1 MASMAAM
8 IRALLVSASLAL
20 LPLSASAQNAA
31 VLPAAAPAPA
41 IPQAEIA
48 AGMRERM
55 AAAPV
60 PGLAYGVVKDG
71 RLIASGALGVQDLQ
85 DRRPVTPQ
93 TRFRIA
99 SMTKAFTAYAILT
112 LAAEGKLRLDDPI
125 SRHAGETRTWA
136 GPITVA
142 DLLHHTAGFVT
153 DDPWGDRQQPMTEAD
168 FIRLISQA
176 PAFSTPPRT
185 RYEYSNYGYALLGR
199 IVAEAS
205 GQDYAVFVRLR
216 ILAPLGMND
225 TTFEVGLVEDAVLAR
240 PYRWENGAWS
250 AEPSMAHGA
259 FGAMG
264 GLVTTPEDYAKW
276 VAHLLAAWPARADE
290 PASAR
295 VVREMAR
302 GEGFL
307 HSRRRPGKDAPD
319 CRLSAVYAGGLVT
332 ADDCLLGRVLFHGGG
347 YPGYGSHML
356 LMPDA
361 GIGVFAFSN
370 ETYAGPS
377 PPVWDAAGL
386 MKRAGLAEPRA
397 IAISPAL
404 ASAYAAAGRIWSAGS
419 IEGEGA
425 ALAMNMPLDRAPEAW
440 ARELAALKA
449 QAGACETTS
458 AIMPSG
464 ALSGRF
470 RWPCARGAIEGTL
483 LLAPTQTPQIQALSF
498 TPAR

>member
-1 MASMAAM
+1 MASMIAM
-8 IRALLVSASLAL
+8 IRALLFSASLAL
-20 LPLSASAQNAA
+20 SPIALSAQES
-31 VLPAAAPAPA
+31 AAAPAV
-41 IPQAEIA
+41 PQADIA
-48 AGMRERM
+48 AVMQEWM

-71 RLIASGALGVQDLQ
+71 RLIASGVLGVQDLQ
-85 DRRPVTPQ
+85 ERRPVTAQ

-125 SRHAGETRTWA
+125 SRHLRETRGWA
-136 GPITVA
+136 GAITVA

-168 FIRLISQA
+168 FTRLISAA
-176 PAFSTPPRT
+176 PAFSAAPRT
-185 RYEYSNYGYALLGR
+185 RFEYSNYGYALLGR
-199 IVAEAS
+199 IVARAS

-225 TTFEVGLVEDAVLAR
+225 TTFEVGLVEEAVLAQ

-264 GLVTTPEDYAKW
+264 GLVTTQADYAKW
-276 VAHLLAAWPARADE
+276 VAHLLSGWPAAADE
-290 PASAR
+290 PASSATLR
-295 VVREMAR
+295 DMAR

-307 HSRRRPGKDAPD
+307 HARRRPGKDAPD
-319 CRLSAVYAGGLVT
+319 CRLSAVYAAGLVA

-356 LMPDA
+356 LLPDA
-361 GIGVFAFSN
+361 GVGIFAFTN

-377 PPVWDAAGL
+377 PPVWDTAGL
-386 MKRAGLAEPRA
+386 LKRAGLAEPRA
-397 IAISPAL
+397 VAVSPAL

-419 IEGEGA
+419 IDGERS
-425 ALAMNMPLDRAPEAW
+425 ALAMNFTLDRTPEAW
-440 ARELAALKA
+440 ARDLAALKA
-449 QAGACETTS
+449 QAGACETT
-458 AIMPSG
+458 APIAPTG

-470 RWPCARGAIEGTL
+470 RWTCARGAIEGTL
-483 LLAPTQTPQIQALSF
+483 LLAPTQTPQIQALSL